1 MAKQDR
7 RAKILNSASVN
18 GIDFIE
24 VANAAQTLL
33 RVHFINDVAIKP
45 LLAPPVISGGEMIP
59 TVPVLPIS
67 PADWGLDDTHLTL
80 TLHVAAPGD
89 FSIYSLS
96 MKAAALDV
104 FFNSVGFSF
113 KAGCASDVDC
123 APVQPATT
131 FIEGEAPPIDYLA
144 KDFLSFRQALLDFS
158 TQKYPNW
165 QERSEADF
173 GMMFLE
179 ALSAVGDELSYL
191 QDRISGEAS
200 LLTATQ
206 RRSILRHARLVDYI
220 AGPTLSSTA
229 ALQFE
234 VTPGTAFVD
243 AGVAVIAQGPDGSPI
258 QFETGLG
265 LADGGKTAVNAAWNR
280 AANIAGYWLDDSAKC
295 LPSGATAMLV
305 QGHGHFFKPGQSLL
319 IETAA
324 AEPLDPPLAQLVQL
338 LPAGD
343 PAGPWTQELH
353 DDIFN
358 ADYTRIAWTAASA
371 LTQAR
376 NLATTQ
382 VIGNIVEATQGRRVT
397 EIFVV
402 GPAAPG
408 SREPL
413 AIERAGP
420 SSAAPGEV
428 APRPTIKLFTLAAAP
443 VTWLAG
449 QTNPRPEILV
459 LEGADS
465 EPWTWSPS
473 LLDAGATE
481 KSFTLDPANYR
492 PLGANSDN
500 SVTHDYAGDGGD
512 ALRFG
517 DGAFGLNPLPG
528 AHFSVT
534 YRVGAGAL
542 GNVASGAIAQIDP
555 ILAAKSGLLS
565 VKNPFAASGGA
576 DAQSLLSIKRLA
588 PQAFRA
594 VMERAVL
601 PQDYAAAA
609 QSLPWVKRAGT
620 SLRWTGSWLTTF
632 TTPEPLASEKI
643 QVADRTSLIALLNRF
658 RMAGTESYV
667 PDPNYISID
676 LVIEICAKA
685 NAFAAQVQQATTTA
699 LAPVGDNAAQAF
711 FAVSRFVFGQP
722 LYRSALEAAIQATD
736 GVNGVTSIKYRL
748 RDHARDFAEM
758 GDSVTVGASQILRC
772 DNDPSRPNNGALL
785 VRVGG
790 GR

>member
-7 RAKILNSASVN
+7 RAKILNSASFN

-33 RVHFINDVAIKP
+33 RVHFINDVDVKP
-45 LLAPPVISGGEMIP
+45 LLATPIISGGETIP
-59 TVPVLPIS
+59 TVPVLAIS

-96 MKAAALDV
+96 LKAAALDV
-104 FFNSVGFSF
+104 FFSSSAFSF

-123 APVQPATT
+123 APVQTAAT
-131 FIEGEAPPIDYLA
+131 FIEGQAPPIDYLA

-200 LLTATQ
+200 LLSATQ
-206 RRSILRHARLVDYI
+206 RRSILRHARLVDYD

-234 VTPGTAFVD
+234 VATGTAFID
-243 AGVAVIAQGPDGSPI
+243 SGVAVIAQGPDGSPI

-265 LADGGKTAVNAAWNR
+265 LADAAKTPVNSAWNR

-295 LPSGATAMLV
+295 LPAGATAMLA

-319 IETAA
+319 IETKA
-324 AEPLDPPLAQLVQL
+324 AEPLDPPVAQLVQL

-358 ADYTRIAWTAASA
+358 ADYTRIAWTAAGA

-376 NLATTQ
+376 DLAATQ
-382 VIGNIVEATQGRRVT
+382 VIGNIVMATQGRRVT
-397 EIFVV
+397 ENFIV

-408 SREPL
+408 AREPL

-420 SSAAPGEV
+420 SPAAPGEV
-428 APRPTIKLFTLAAAP
+428 APRPTVKLFTLAAAP

-449 QTNPRPEILV
+449 QTSPQPEILV
-459 LEGADS
+459 DEGAGD
-465 EPWTWSPS
+465 PWKWRPS

-481 KSFTLDPANYR
+481 KSFTLDPALYR

-500 SVTHDYAGDGGD
+500 SVTHEYAGDGGD
-512 ALRFG
+512 TLRFG

-534 YRVGAGAL
+534 YRVGAGSL
-542 GNVASGAIAQIDP
+542 GNVASGAIAQINP
-555 ILAAKSGLLS
+555 LVAAKSGLLS
-565 VKNPFAASGGA
+565 VRNPFAATGGA

-601 PQDYAAAA
+601 PQDYATAA
-609 QSLPWVKRAGT
+609 QSLPWVRRAGA

-632 TTPEPLASEKI
+632 TTPEPVASEKI
-643 QVADRTSLIALLNRF
+643 QVADRIGLIALLNRF

-667 PDPNYISID
+667 PDPNYVSID

-685 NAFAAQVQQATTTA
+685 NAFAAQVQQATTAA
-699 LAPVGDNAAQAF
+699 LAPVGANAASAF

-722 LYRSALEAAIQATD
+722 LYRSALEAAIQAMD

>member
-7 RAKILNSASVN
+7 RANILNSASIN

-33 RVHFINDVAIKP
+33 RVHFINAVDIKP
-45 LLAPPVISGGEMIP
+45 LQAMPIIGGGEMIP

-80 TLHVAAPGD
+80 TLRVAAPGD
-89 FSIYSLS
+89 FSIYSLAL
-96 MKAAALDV
+96 KAAALDV
-104 FFNSVGFSF
+104 FFSSACFSF
-113 KAGCASDVDC
+113 KAGCPSDVDC
-123 APVQPATT
+123 APVQPAAS
-131 FIEGEAPPIDYLA
+131 FIEGNAPPIDYLA

-158 TQKYPNW
+158 TQQYPNW

-179 ALSAVGDELSYL
+179 ALSAVGDDLSYL
-191 QDRISGEAS
+191 QDRIAGEAS
-200 LLTATQ
+200 LSTATQ
-206 RRSILRHARLVDYI
+206 RRSILRHARLVDYE
-220 AGPTLSSTA
+220 AGTTLSASA

-234 VTPGTAFVD
+234 VVPGTAFID
-243 AGVAVIAQGPDGSPI
+243 AGVAVNAQGPDGSPI

-265 LADGGKTAVNAAWNR
+265 LADQSKTPVNSAWNR

-295 LPSGATAMLV
+295 LPTGATAMRV
-305 QGHGHFFKPGQSLL
+305 RGHGHLFKPGQSLL

-324 AEPLDPPLAQLVQL
+324 AEPLEPPLAQLVQL

-358 ADYTRIAWTAASA
+358 ADYTRIAWTAAGA

-376 NLATTQ
+376 DLGATQ
-382 VIGNIVEATQGRRVT
+382 VIGNIVQATQGRRVT
-397 EIFVV
+397 ETFVV

-408 SREPL
+408 SSAPL

-420 SSAAPGEV
+420 SPAAGEV
-428 APRPTIKLFTLAAAP
+428 ASRPTIKLFTLAAAP

-449 QTNPRPEILV
+449 QANLRPEILV
-459 LEGADS
+459 REGAGSD
-465 EPWTWSPS
+465 PWTWTPS

-500 SVTHDYAGDGGD
+500 SVTRDYAGDGGD
-512 ALRFG
+512 TMRFG
-517 DGAFGLNPLPG
+517 DSVFGLNPLP
-528 AHFSVT
+528 AADFSVT

-555 ILAAKSGLLS
+555 IVAAKSGLLS

-609 QSLPWVKRAGT
+609 QTLAWVKRAGT

-632 TTPEPLASEKI
+632 TTPEPVASEKI
-643 QVADRTSLIALLNRF
+643 QVGDRIGLIALLNRF
-658 RMAGTESYV
+658 RMAGAESYV
-667 PDPNYISID
+667 PDPNYVSID

-685 NAFAAQVQQATTTA
+685 NAFAAQVQQATTAA
-699 LAPVGDNAAQAF
+699 LAPVGANAAQAF

-722 LYRSALEAAIQATD
+722 LYRSALEAAIQATN
-736 GVNGVTSIKYRL
+736 GVNGVTSIQYRL